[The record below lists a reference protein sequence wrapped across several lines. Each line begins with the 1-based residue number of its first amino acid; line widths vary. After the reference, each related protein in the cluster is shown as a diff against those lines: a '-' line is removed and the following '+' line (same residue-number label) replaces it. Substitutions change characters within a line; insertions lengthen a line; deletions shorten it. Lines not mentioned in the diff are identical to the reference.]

1 MTRIAWWMI
10 EGLSRLLDDDEREV
24 VRGDLAECGT
34 SAAQALREVTGLVIR
49 RQALLW
55 CDWRP
60 WFVLASVVIPIGLL
74 LSYATRSWGVT
85 SANDI
90 SIYWR
95 FWDVSYLAVPGWR
108 RDVIHVAVRIGSACL
123 ALVGWS
129 WTCGFVLGR
138 VSRRT
143 VWLTVLMFAAV
154 VFFGTL
160 GTVVAGQPP
169 GNPSLRYHVVFVVL
183 PRFFRTFLVVLPLA
197 WGAFRGSQA
206 SSLPLGPTLLGVAVL
221 AGATFLVSQGLE
233 RSLVFGGLVRADPGP
248 DGFLVSADDPRP
260 LWFLSLVMMW
270 PAAYILAQASRESGT
285 RRSSRA

>member
-1 MTRIAWWMI
+1 
-10 EGLSRLLDDDEREV
+10 
-24 VRGDLAECGT
+24 
-34 SAAQALREVTGLVIR
+34 
-49 RQALLW
+49 
-55 CDWRP
+55 
-60 WFVLASVVIPIGLL
+60 
-74 LSYATRSWGVT
+74 
-85 SANDI
+85 
-90 SIYWR
+90 
-95 FWDVSYLAVPGWR
+95 
-108 RDVIHVAVRIGSACL
+108 
-123 ALVGWS
+123 
-129 WTCGFVLGR
+129 
-138 VSRRT
+138 
-143 VWLTVLMFAAV
+143 MFAAV

-197 WGAFRGSQA
+197 WGAYRGSQA